1 MEFGFSENMW
11 QLRTG
16 IAGLC
21 FLLRSLKWILTI
33 VNFLLQFTDGCVF
46 LAACAATDR
55 DEVDRLIRRGADID
69 TTNVDGLTALHQVS
83 KSPPSIKN
91 MPATDK
97 KIDPIIVERCWK
109 EGRCKS
115 RNTFLWSCLLPRF
128 ILLLTSFVR
137 PESVTWKM

>member
-1 MEFGFSENMW
+1 M
-11 QLRTG
+11 
-16 IAGLC
+16 
-21 FLLRSLKWILTI
+21 
-33 VNFLLQFTDGCVF
+33 F

-97 KIDPIIVERCWK
+97 KIDPIIVERC
-109 EGRCKS
+109 
-115 RNTFLWSCLLPRF
+115 
-128 ILLLTSFVR
+128 
-137 PESVTWKM
+137 

>member
-1 MEFGFSENMW
+1 MW
-11 QLRTG
+11 QLRFG
-16 IAGLC
+16 SIAGLC
-21 FLLRSLKWILTI
+21 FLLRSLMGLMPI

-91 MPATDK
+91 ICQKQK
-97 KIDPIIVERCWK
+97 KNDPIKLERC
-109 EGRCKS
+109 
-115 RNTFLWSCLLPRF
+115 
-128 ILLLTSFVR
+128 
-137 PESVTWKM
+137 